1 MSYCQSMVG
10 WGEVGSE
17 WQRALGGGPCVLGT
31 VLHALVRVVGGVDGR
46 IRGGAMESTQAT
58 IRVMNHEVI

>member
-1 MSYCQSMVG
+1 MAG
-10 WGEVGSE
+10 GP
-17 WQRALGGGPCVLGT
+17 GGGPCVLGT